1 MSIWLLL
8 YRMKKITT
16 AQIWKKVDAGV
27 ISAEEAMK
35 ICGPRP

>member
-8 YRMKKITT
+8 YRMKKITA
-16 AQIWKKVDAGV
+16 AQIWEKVGAGV
-27 ISAEEAMK
+27 ISAEEALK

>member
-16 AQIWKKVDAGV
+16 AQIWEKVDAGV
-27 ISAEEAMK
+27 ISAEDALK